1 MKKFWI
7 HAGTF
12 IDGTG
17 AEPKKN
23 QAVCI
28 EDGCVV
34 KIEDFHGKND
44 EEWVDLSDKTVMPGM
59 INCHVHSLSAVGISD
74 EEEESLTTM
83 EKAWWG
89 MKNARDYI
97 DSGVTFVRSLG
108 SEKYYDLE
116 IKKCIEEGKIVG
128 PHMYCAGRVITMT
141 GGHGWKSG
149 LESDGVDECRKHAR
163 ELLKQGVDL
172 IKIMA
177 TGGVMTK
184 GVEPGSA
191 QLTMEEMKAAI
202 DEAHKADRK
211 TATHAQGTQGIKNA
225 LHAGIDSIEHGIFLD
240 DECIDWMVEHGTYLV
255 PTLAA
260 PRCILDAGVEKGMKD
275 YVLRKANM
283 VVDAHIESFKK
294 AYAKGVKI
302 AMGTDAGT
310 PYNFHNNSAFEL
322 ELMVAN
328 GMKPMDAIVAST
340 HNGAD
345 CIGVL
350 KDYGTIEVGKV
361 ADIIAIE
368 GDPLADI
375 SCVRKVCAVFK
386 SGEKLKG

>member
-1 MKKFWI
+1 
-7 HAGTF
+7 
-12 IDGTG
+12 
-17 AEPKKN
+17 
-23 QAVCI
+23 
-28 EDGCVV
+28 
-34 KIEDFHGKND
+34 
-44 EEWVDLSDKTVMPGM
+44 
-59 INCHVHSLSAVGISD
+59 
-74 EEEESLTTM
+74 
-83 EKAWWG
+83 
-89 MKNARDYI
+89 
-97 DSGVTFVRSLG
+97 
-108 SEKYYDLE
+108 
-116 IKKCIEEGKIVG
+116 
-128 PHMYCAGRVITMT
+128 
-141 GGHGWKSG
+141 
-149 LESDGVDECRKHAR
+149 
-163 ELLKQGVDL
+163 
-172 IKIMA
+172 MA
-177 TGGVMTK
+177 TGGVMTP
-184 GVEPGSA
+184 GV
-191 QLTMEEMKAAI
+191 TMEEMKAAI

-275 YVLRKANM
+275 YVLRKANL

-294 AYAKGVKI
+294 AYQRGVKI

-340 HNGAD
+340 RNGAD

-350 KDYGTIEVGKV
+350 KDYGTIEAGKV

-368 GDPLADI
+368 GDPLQDI
-375 SCVRKVCAVFK
+375 SCVRKVRTVYKA
-386 SGEKLKG
+386 GEKLKG

>member
-7 HAGTF
+7 HAGTL

-23 QAVCI
+23 QAI
-28 EDGCVV
+28 CVENGRV
-34 KIEDFHGKND
+34 AAIEDFHGKNE
-44 EEWVDLSDKTVMPGM
+44 EEWVDLSEMTVMPGM
-59 INCHVHSLSAVGISD
+59 INCHVHSLSPVGISD
-74 EEEESLTTM
+74 EEENALTTM

-89 MKNARDYI
+89 MKNAHDYI

-116 IKKCIEEGKIVG
+116 MKKCIEERKVVG
-128 PHMYCAGRVITMT
+128 PHMFCAGRVITMT

-163 ELLKQGVDL
+163 ELLKHGVDL

-177 TGGVMTK
+177 TGGVMTP

-275 YVLRKANM
+275 YVLRKANL

-294 AYAKGVKI
+294 AYQRGVKI

-340 HNGAD
+340 RNGAD

-350 KDYGTIEVGKV
+350 KDYGTIEAGKV

-368 GDPLADI
+368 GDPLQDI
-375 SCVRKVCAVFK
+375 SCVRKVRTVYKA
-386 SGEKLKG
+386 GEKLKG

>member
-116 IKKCIEEGKIVG
+116 IKK
-128 PHMYCAGRVITMT
+128 
-141 GGHGWKSG
+141 
-149 LESDGVDECRKHAR
+149 
-163 ELLKQGVDL
+163 
-172 IKIMA
+172 
-177 TGGVMTK
+177 
-184 GVEPGSA
+184 
-191 QLTMEEMKAAI
+191 
-202 DEAHKADRK
+202 
-211 TATHAQGTQGIKNA
+211 
-225 LHAGIDSIEHGIFLD
+225 
-240 DECIDWMVEHGTYLV
+240 
-255 PTLAA
+255 
-260 PRCILDAGVEKGMKD
+260 
-275 YVLRKANM
+275 
-283 VVDAHIESFKK
+283 
-294 AYAKGVKI
+294 
-302 AMGTDAGT
+302 
-310 PYNFHNNSAFEL
+310 
-322 ELMVAN
+322 
-328 GMKPMDAIVAST
+328 
-340 HNGAD
+340 
-345 CIGVL
+345 
-350 KDYGTIEVGKV
+350 
-361 ADIIAIE
+361 
-368 GDPLADI
+368 
-375 SCVRKVCAVFK
+375 
-386 SGEKLKG
+386 